1 LNVFPPPALRRA
13 RCLVEILRSSARRPP
28 GPYLRPA
35 GPGCPS
41 PFRDRRILRHRRG
54 LAERYC
60 GLLVRPFAGARS
72 FQPPVGAGSTKRAT
86 DSLSPFSNVTRGNS
100 DALNVFRKWRNFPEW
115 ETIMKTGQ
123 KIRLRSSSRGGLE
136 WRIPRESVGTVI
148 CCYQVF
154 AGSPRASDR
163 VDVQFNP
170 ETIVWGAPARE
181 FEEIPEFPPL

>member
-1 LNVFPPPALRRA
+1 MSLPL
-13 RCLVEILRSSARRPP
+13 P
-28 GPYLRPA
+28 GPANPPTSSRSCGALLRTL
-35 GPGCPS
+35 S
-41 PFRDRRILRHRRG
+41 PT
-54 LAERYC
+54 
-60 GLLVRPFAGARS
+60 FAGARS
-72 FQPPVGAGSTKRAT
+72 FQPPVGAGSTKRAA

-181 FEEIPEFPPL
+181 FEEIPELPPL

>member
-1 LNVFPPPALRRA
+1 
-13 RCLVEILRSSARRPP
+13 
-28 GPYLRPA
+28 
-35 GPGCPS
+35 
-41 PFRDRRILRHRRG
+41 
-54 LAERYC
+54 
-60 GLLVRPFAGARS
+60 
-72 FQPPVGAGSTKRAT
+72 
-86 DSLSPFSNVTRGNS
+86 
-100 DALNVFRKWRNFPEW
+100 
-115 ETIMKTGQ
+115 MKTGQ

-181 FEEIPEFPPL
+181 FEETPELPPL